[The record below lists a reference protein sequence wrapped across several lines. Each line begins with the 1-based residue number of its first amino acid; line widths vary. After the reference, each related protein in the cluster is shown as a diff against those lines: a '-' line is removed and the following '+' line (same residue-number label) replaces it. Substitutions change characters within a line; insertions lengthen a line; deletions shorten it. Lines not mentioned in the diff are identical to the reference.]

1 MEKKTALKWL
11 YSIIGN
17 LKYHILSLTV
27 LNSAISL
34 CAVFFAYEMRYVIDC
49 ATSKQKDLFI
59 RHGIII
65 VAIIL
70 SQLIIYVINKREDE
84 YVRSRIENK
93 IKVVLYK
100 NILYSDYQ
108 TVTSIHSG
116 ELLNLLTNDTVVIT
130 DGIVSIIPN
139 VASMLVKLVG
149 ASFVLIQLDYQ
160 LAIIFLIGGVFLS
173 FFTIFFRRFMKSLH
187 KVVQEKDGLVRSFL
201 QESLSNL
208 LIIKAYTQEDKSC
221 IEAKNR
227 MDEHYSIRMK
237 RNTYTIIS
245 NVGFSLVMNIGYLFG
260 VIWCG
265 FGILNGDITYGVL
278 TAVLQ
283 LINQIQQPFAN
294 VSSYLPKYY
303 SMIASTERILEVID
317 LPHENK
323 KMKNY
328 YQFNNIQCKNISFHY
343 KDGEDILNETSLLI
357 NYRDSIGIIGES
369 GIGKSTLLKMLLG
382 LYRPYKGKC
391 YLNMDGKKV
400 VLDETARTLFSYVP
414 QGNYLL
420 SGTIK
425 ESITFFSNTPLDERL
440 MKQAC
445 YIACISDT
453 IESLPL
459 KYDTYIG
466 ERGNGLSE
474 GQIQRIAIARA
485 IYNQAPI
492 LLLDEC
498 TSALDEITERK
509 VIHNIKELTDKTMVI
524 VTHRKEALKLCN
536 RIIKIKNKKFIEKD

>member
-11 YSIIGN
+11 YSIIGT

-70 SQLIIYVINKREDE
+70 SQLIIYAINKREDE
-84 YVRSRIENK
+84 YVRSQIENK
-93 IKVVLYK
+93 IKLILYK

-116 ELLNLLTNDTVVIT
+116 KLLNLLTNDTVVIT

-139 VASMLVKLVG
+139 VVSMLVKLVG
-149 ASFVLIQLDYQ
+149 ASFVLIQLDYR

-208 LIIKAYTQEDKSC
+208 LIIKAYTQEDKSY

-245 NVGFSLVMNIGYLFG
+245 NVGFSLVMNIGYLF
-260 VIWCG
+260 
-265 FGILNGDITYGVL
+265 
-278 TAVLQ
+278 
-283 LINQIQQPFAN
+283 
-294 VSSYLPKYY
+294 
-303 SMIASTERILEVID
+303 
-317 LPHENK
+317 
-323 KMKNY
+323 
-328 YQFNNIQCKNISFHY
+328 
-343 KDGEDILNETSLLI
+343 
-357 NYRDSIGIIGES
+357 
-369 GIGKSTLLKMLLG
+369 
-382 LYRPYKGKC
+382 
-391 YLNMDGKKV
+391 
-400 VLDETARTLFSYVP
+400 
-414 QGNYLL
+414 
-420 SGTIK
+420 
-425 ESITFFSNTPLDERL
+425 
-440 MKQAC
+440 
-445 YIACISDT
+445 
-453 IESLPL
+453 
-459 KYDTYIG
+459 
-466 ERGNGLSE
+466 
-474 GQIQRIAIARA
+474 
-485 IYNQAPI
+485 
-492 LLLDEC
+492 
-498 TSALDEITERK
+498 
-509 VIHNIKELTDKTMVI
+509 
-524 VTHRKEALKLCN
+524 
-536 RIIKIKNKKFIEKD
+536 

>member
-1 MEKKTALKWL
+1 
-11 YSIIGN
+11 
-17 LKYHILSLTV
+17 
-27 LNSAISL
+27 
-34 CAVFFAYEMRYVIDC
+34 
-49 ATSKQKDLFI
+49 
-59 RHGIII
+59 
-65 VAIIL
+65 
-70 SQLIIYVINKREDE
+70 
-84 YVRSRIENK
+84 
-93 IKVVLYK
+93 
-100 NILYSDYQ
+100 
-108 TVTSIHSG
+108 
-116 ELLNLLTNDTVVIT
+116 
-130 DGIVSIIPN
+130 
-139 VASMLVKLVG
+139 
-149 ASFVLIQLDYQ
+149 
-160 LAIIFLIGGVFLS
+160 
-173 FFTIFFRRFMKSLH
+173 MKSLH

-208 LIIKAYTQEDKSC
+208 LIIKAYKQEDKSC

-245 NVGFSLVMNIGYLFG
+245 NVGFSLVMNIGYLF
-260 VIWCG
+260 
-265 FGILNGDITYGVL
+265 GDITYGVL

-328 YQFNNIQCKNISFHY
+328 YQFNSIQCKNISFHY
-343 KDGEDILNETSLLI
+343 KDGEDILDETSLLI

-382 LYRPYKGKC
+382 LYHPYKGKC

-425 ESITFFSNTPLDERL
+425 ESITFFSNSPLDERL

-498 TSALDEITERK
+498 TSALDEITEKK

-536 RIIKIKNKKFIEKD
+536 RIIKIKDKKLWKRNIYILFIC